1 MLNKDGDDHRRLRRL
16 VTASF
21 TPRMV
26 EQLRPRIEGIAQ
38 ELIDAVAPRGEMD
51 LVEKLPSRCRS
62 RSSCFRLRT
71 SLELVRADP
80 SLMPRAIEELLRL
93 RRPAVEELAWRPVPL
108 FRSLAALPVAWDT

>member
-16 VTASF
+16 VTAAF

-26 EQLRPRIEGIAQ
+26 EQLRPRIEEIAH

-62 RSSCFRLRT
+62 RSSPSCSGSRARIATAFASGRT
-71 SLELVRADP
+71 P
-80 SLMPRAIEELLRL
+80 
-93 RRPAVEELAWRPVPL
+93 W
-108 FRSLAALPVAWDT
+108 